1 MRNSF
6 LHEDKYSRFFG
17 GSAGEKPLDIYL
29 TGYHYLFVS
38 MPDKLKKYIAE
49 NTAAGKHEKIT
60 EEKIEAILS
69 IHNVAVTPPANSL
82 GKTTNNSVGGQKWH
96 TPTNLELGDSVS
108 VKYNEYS
115 SVPLYRIHRAWINFI
130 RDTTL
135 GITPGDTPIYQ
146 EDYKATFLYA
156 TTRPD
161 GKTIE
166 FCAKFTGCF
175 PAKSPTDVF
184 NSDISTSD
192 KIEID
197 MEYSI
202 DSMYDNNPEV
212 IAEITSKI
220 NESRRSGIQA
230 NSDRYKTKTSGGN

>member
-1 MRNSF
+1 MKNSF
-6 LHEDKYSRFFG
+6 LHQDKYSRFFG
-17 GSAGEKPLDIYL
+17 GSAGEKPIDIYL
-29 TGYHYLFVS
+29 TGYHYLFVKL
-38 MPDKLKKYIAE
+38 PDILKKYIE
-49 NTAAGKHEKIT
+49 DNTAAGSIEKLD
-60 EEKIEAILS
+60 KIEEILS
-69 IHNVAVTPPANSL
+69 IHNVSVTPPANSL
-82 GKTTNNSVGGQKWH
+82 GKTTNQSIGGQKWH
-96 TPTNLELGDSVS
+96 TPTNLELGDEIS

-115 SVPLYRIHRAWINFI
+115 STPIYRIHRAWINFI

-166 FCAKFTGCF
+166 FCAKFTGVF
-175 PAKSPTDVF
+175 PNKSPTDVF
-184 NSDISTSD
+184 ASDVATSD

-197 MEYSI
+197 MQYSI

-212 IAEITSKI
+212 ISEITNKI
-220 NESRRSGIQA
+220 NESRRSGIDF
-230 NSDRYKTKTSGGN
+230 NTSRYKTKTGGN